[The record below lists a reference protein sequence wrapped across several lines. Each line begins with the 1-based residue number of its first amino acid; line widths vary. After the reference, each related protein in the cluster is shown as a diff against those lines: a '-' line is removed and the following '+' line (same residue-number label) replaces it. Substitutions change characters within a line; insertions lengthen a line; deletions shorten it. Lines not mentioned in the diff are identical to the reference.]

1 MTGQYAGHALGV
13 DLGTSNT
20 VAVLRAPDGRTRPL
34 LVDGQPIMPSGVY
47 ADASGRLHV
56 GRDAQRLAQADP
68 SRFEPHPK
76 RQVDAGTVLLGDREY
91 TPAELFAAILGA
103 VAHAAVEAVGF
114 LPPAVLTYPASWGT
128 RRRQVLVDALTGAG
142 WPPPA
147 APGDPVGTRL
157 VPEPAAAARY
167 FTDVLHRPV
176 PVGSALAVF
185 DFGGGTLDVAVVRNG
200 GTDPDGRPR
209 FEVACSGGLADLG
222 GLDLDAALVDQLG
235 TVLASTEPD
244 AWQRLGT
251 PESAAQLR
259 DRRQFWAGVRD
270 AKEMLSRS
278 AAAPVVVP
286 GVDHAAHL
294 TRDELEQVAAPLVR
308 RAVAE
313 TGAVIA
319 ASGVPREGLAGLF
332 LVGGSSR
339 VPLVARLLHAEL
351 GIAPTVLEQPEL
363 PVAEGALAMLPSSTP
378 PARTPAAAVPPVPPP
393 GAVAAPPVPPPG
405 AAAVPSVPSPGAAPP
420 PGFTVSVPPPGVAVP
435 APPPHPVGR
444 RWGRRRVRVVVAA
457 VLALAG
463 VVTAAVLY
471 LTRDGYSDLDFT
483 SASEIGR
490 VPIAGD
496 SPSAVFTALLD
507 DRAYV
512 AYQRP
517 EDNRLD
523 VRAIR
528 ADDPGDERWHRQ
540 TTTAA
545 ERWARIV
552 ALPGALA
559 AVPDLYSNDQGDLV
573 VLDGAD
579 GTQRWTRRIGGD
591 DGLLFF
597 DEVAVLVDRVGER
610 LVGLRLRDGRELWTL
625 PNPRGDYGTETVV
638 YPVTGPDELGG
649 PADLGGGVLTPLR
662 GDDRRLVQ
670 VGADRS
676 VRVVD
681 PVSGRVVKSR
691 PNVADRDDLV
701 VAHDGTL
708 FVATDEGGYRLV
720 AYDLGSLG
728 EPVNLYTAQN
738 GRTRPK
744 SLSACGGKRVC
755 LLEVT
760 DFDAASTQVVVTGV
774 GQETRRWD
782 APGSTVLVPVGD
794 HVLTRNPAPEPRSTL
809 FGVDGAKLRE
819 RDGVAVRL
827 DGGNLLVFADEPAS
841 YPADQSVAGLPVGSA
856 RPVEL
861 GQLREVRATSCSWNP
876 RVIVCPSRS
885 DFVFYRFTEE

>member
-1 MTGQYAGHALGV
+1 MTGQYAGHAIGV

-20 VAVLRAPDGRTRPL
+20 VAVLRSADGRTRPL
-34 LVDGQPIMPSGVY
+34 LVDGRPIMPSGVY
-47 ADASGRLHV
+47 ADAGGRLHV
-56 GRDAQRLAQADP
+56 GRDAQRLAQVDP
-68 SRFEPHPK
+68 AGFEPHPK
-76 RQVDAGTVLLGDREY
+76 RQVDADTVLLGDREY
-91 TPAELFAAILGA
+91 APAALFAAILRA

-128 RRRQVLVDALTGAG
+128 RRRQVLVDALAGAG

-147 APGDPVGTRL
+147 APGDPAGTRL
-157 VPEPAAAARY
+157 VPEPVAAARY

-185 DFGGGTLDVAVVRNG
+185 DLGGGTLDVAVVRNHG
-200 GTDPDGRPR
+200 ADTDGRPR
-209 FEVACSGGLADLG
+209 FEVACSGGIADLG

-235 TVLASTEPD
+235 AVLGTTEPD
-244 AWQRLGT
+244 AWQRLSE

-259 DRRQFWAGVRD
+259 DRRQFWEGVRD

-278 AAAPVVVP
+278 AVAPVAVP

-313 TGAVIA
+313 TGSVIA
-319 ASGVPREGLAGLF
+319 ASGATRDGLAGLF

-363 PVAEGALAMLPSSTP
+363 PVAEGALAALPVSARPVTRP
-378 PARTPAAAVPPVPPP
+378 VPAQGVPGQGTPAHGAPTPGVPYLV
-393 GAVAAPPVPPPG
+393 
-405 AAAVPSVPSPGAAPP
+405 GAAPP
-420 PGFTVSVPPPGVAVP
+420 G
-435 APPPHPVGR
+435 GR
-444 RWGRRRVRVVVAA
+444 WRGRMVWVVAGA
-457 VLALAG
+457 LVALAG

-471 LTRDGYSDLDFT
+471 LTRDRYADLDFT
-483 SASEIGR
+483 SVGETGR
-490 VPIAGD
+490 VTIAGD
-496 SPSAVFTALLD
+496 SPSSMFTALLD

-523 VRAIR
+523 IRAVR

-540 TTTAA
+540 TSTAA

-559 AVPDLYSNDQGDLV
+559 AVPDLFSNDQGELV
-573 VLDGAD
+573 VLDAGDGA
-579 GTQRWTRRIGGD
+579 QRWTRQIGGD

-597 DEVAVLVDRVGER
+597 DEVAVLDDRVGER

-625 PNPRGDYGTETVV
+625 PNPRNDYGAKTAVH
-638 YPVTGPDELGG
+638 PVTGPDELGG
-649 PADLGGGVLTPLR
+649 PADLAGGPLTPLR

-676 VRVVD
+676 VRVID
-681 PVSGRVVKSR
+681 PVSGDVVKSR
-691 PNVADRDDLV
+691 PNVADDDDLL
-701 VAHDGTL
+701 VAHDDTL
-708 FVATDEGGYRLV
+708 YVATDEGGYRLV

-728 EPVNLYTAQN
+728 EPVSLYTAEN
-738 GRTRPK
+738 DRTRPK
-744 SLSACGGKRVC
+744 RLVACGGKRVC

-760 DFDAASTQVVVTGV
+760 DFEAASTQVVVTGV

-782 APGSTVLVPVGD
+782 APGATVLVPVGE
-794 HVLTRNPAPEPRSTL
+794 HVLTRKPAPEPRSTL
-809 FGVDGAKLRE
+809 FGADGARLRE

-841 YPADQSVAGLPVGSA
+841 YEADQSVAGLPVGSA
-856 RPVEL
+856 RLVEL

-876 RVIVCPSRS
+876 RAIVCPSRS
-885 DFVFYRFTEE
+885 NFVFYRFAE